1 MRLFAIGDIHGC
13 ATALDVILAA
23 IGLRS
28 GDKVIGLGDYI
39 NKGPETKQVLDKLIQ
54 LFDQGFLIPLWGNH
68 ELKLLEAGRLKQTQ
82 TATDT
87 LVDVH
92 TLDSYSSADNVG
104 SLGCIPDAHWRFV
117 QESCLPSFMSDR
129 HIFTHATPDADKAL
143 SDQSNDALFWNK
155 FVAPQPHV
163 SGKILVCGHTPQR
176 SGTPINIGHAICLDT
191 AACEGQW
198 LTCLE
203 VNSGKVWQ
211 ANQQRHLRCSRIE
224 EYFGAKKSLLAE
236 RSAPNCECIPVL
248 SP

>member
-13 ATALDVILAA
+13 ATALEVILAA

-28 GDKVIGLGDYI
+28 GDKIVGLGDYI

-54 LFDQGFLIPLWGNH
+54 LFEQGFLIPLWGNH

-92 TLDSYSSADNVG
+92 TLDSYGSAHHVG
-104 SLGCIPDAHWRFV
+104 SLGDIPDAHWQFV
-117 QESCLPSFMSDR
+117 QKNCLPSFMSDR
-129 HIFTHATPDADKAL
+129 HIFTHATPDAGKSL

-155 FVAPQPHV
+155 FVDPQPHI

-176 SGTPINIGHAICLDT
+176 SGKPINIGHAICLDT

-203 VNSGKVWQ
+203 VNSGQVWQ
-211 ANQQRHLRCSRIE
+211 ANQQRHLRHSRIE
-224 EYFGAKKSLLAE
+224 DYLGAQNLLQVA
-236 RSAPNCECIPVL
+236 RSAPSELILV
-248 SP
+248 